1 MKVIIHLVVFISL
14 VCFSSFAG
22 NNKEP
27 GNVAHRHTILN
38 NKKLSGTMRPKAPS
52 QQFVFCCYDGENLV
66 INFDEPEGMCSMWV
80 TDLSSNFT
88 CQYSFESSNEAIIY
102 VGDLSN
108 AYIYMVTDTGAE
120 YEGYLDNN

>member
-1 MKVIIHLVVFISL
+1 MRPHIICFLLSLVVSEFVGAKATNHVSNTTPNASII
-14 VCFSSFAG
+14 V
-22 NNKEP
+22 
-27 GNVAHRHTILN
+27 NVGA
-38 NKKLSGTMRPKAPS
+38 KKLGTMRPKAPS

-120 YEGYLDNN
+120 YEGYLE